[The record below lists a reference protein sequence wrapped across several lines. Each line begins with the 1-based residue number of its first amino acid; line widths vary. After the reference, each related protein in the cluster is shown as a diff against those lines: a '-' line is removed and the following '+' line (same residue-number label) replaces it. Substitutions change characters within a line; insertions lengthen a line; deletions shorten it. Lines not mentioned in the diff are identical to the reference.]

1 MTSTSRKAAWAAAG
15 FFAVIAAQAAE
26 YPSAARLADAAA
38 PGYPARP
45 IRFIIPF
52 PPGGGTDIVG
62 RLLGQKLSE
71 RLGQQIVIDNRG
83 GANAIIGTALAAKAP
98 ADGYTLLMALP
109 ASVAVNA
116 ALYRNLPYDAV
127 RDFAPVIQ
135 LTSIVQLLA
144 VHPSF
149 PASSVQELIQLAR
162 ARPGRITF
170 ASSGTGGS
178 SHLAMELFKIMA
190 KVDMVHVPYKGGG
203 PAVNEL
209 IAGQVDVYPGTMISI
224 LPFVKAGRLRAL
236 AVTSARRFPGLPDVP
251 AIGEVLPGY
260 ESTTWQGVLVP
271 KGTPAAVVNRLNR
284 EIVAILR
291 LPDIRER
298 LAGDGALPVGG
309 TAADF
314 EALISADI
322 LKYAKLIKEAGIRAE

>member
-1 MTSTSRKAAWAAAG
+1 MA
-15 FFAVIAAQAAE
+15 AAQAAE
-26 YPSAARLADAAA
+26 RSSAARAADAAA

-62 RLLGQKLSE
+62 RLLGHKLSE

-127 RDFAPVIQ
+127 RDFAPVVQ
-135 LTSIVQLLA
+135 LTSILQLLA
-144 VHPSF
+144 AHPSF

-190 KVDMVHVPYKGGG
+190 KVEMVHVPYKGGG
-203 PAVNEL
+203 PAVNDL
-209 IAGQVDVYPGTMISI
+209 IAGQVEVYPGTMISI

-236 AVTSARRFPGLPDVP
+236 AVTSARRFPGLPETP

-271 KGTPAAVVNRLNR
+271 KGTPATVVNRLNR

-309 TAADF
+309 TPADL
-314 EALISADI
+314 EALINADI
-322 LKYAKLIKEAGIRAE
+322 VKYAKLIKEAGIRAE